1 MDVREPHE
9 VARGKCVGSVC
20 FPLSEMRA
28 DEPKPPDALDR
39 SRPIYLHC
47 GRGVRVHPAKELL
60 SGMGFDA
67 DKLHPLAE
75 GYDALAIFGRT
86 AGYAVLRSNLDP
98 ATPVQPAQPTQPP
111 AAAQQCVP
119 QPQPSS
125 GSGSAPAPS
134 SEQPHL
140 HELARKLAGG
150 EVQLVDVREP
160 HEVARGKCVGS
171 VCFPLSEMRADE
183 PKPPDALDRSRPIYL
198 HCGRGVRVHP
208 AKELLSGM
216 GFDADKLHPLAEGY
230 DALAIFGRTAGYA
243 VLRSNLDPATPVQ
256 PAQPTQPPA
265 AAQQCVPQ
273 PQPSSGSG
281 SAPAPSSE
289 QPHLHELARKLAGGE
304 VQLVDVREPHEVAR
318 GKCVGSVCF
327 PLSEMRA
334 DEPKPP
340 DALDRSRPIYLHC
353 GRGVRV
359 HPAKELLSG
368 MGFDADKLHPLAEG
382 YDALAIFGRTA
393 GYAVLRSNLDPA
405 TPVQP
410 AQPTQPPAAAPQI
423 VPQPQPSSGSGSAPA
438 PSSEQPHLHELARK
452 LAGGEVQLVDVRE
465 PHEVARGKCVGSVCF
480 PLSEMRADEPKPPDA
495 LDRSRPI
502 YLHCGRGVRVHPAKE
517 LLSGMGFD
525 ADKLHPLAEGYDAL
539 AIFGRTA
546 GHAVLRSNLDPAT
559 PVQPAQPTQPPAA
572 ARRSVPQPQPSSG
585 SGSAP
590 APSSEQ
596 PHLHE
601 LARKLAG
608 GEVQQDT

>member
-1 MDVREPHE
+1 MAWGLMRTSCTRWPRGTMRWQSSA
-9 VARGKCVGSVC
+9 ARRDHCSAQQSTTLRRLC
-20 FPLSEMRA
+20 SR
-28 DEPKPPDALDR
+28 R
-39 SRPIYLHC
+39 SRRSRQQLH
-47 GRGVRVHPAKELL
+47 V
-60 SGMGFDA
+60 
-67 DKLHPLAE
+67 
-75 GYDALAIFGRT
+75 
-86 AGYAVLRSNLDP
+86 NN
-98 ATPVQPAQPTQPP
+98 
-111 AAAQQCVP
+111 VP
-119 QPQPSS
+119 QPTAIVWERV
-125 GSGSAPAPS
+125 SAGAIERAAAP
-134 SEQPHL
+134 

-393 GYAVLRSNLDPA
+393 GYAVLRSNLDALTPSLKALQLPTKAYSAVAANAEKARTWLPLVLDPPRRSISASSVGSLSDA
-405 TPVQP
+405 TFSCNGSSDRLVE
-410 AQPTQPPAAAPQI
+410 TSVDTAAACMQLRT
-423 VPQPQPSSGSGSAPA
+423 QR
-438 PSSEQPHLHELARK
+438 L
-452 LAGGEVQLVDVRE
+452 LAGSIQYADLVLQGRPGDWLASYERGLHREVRPAEAFWLR
-465 PHEVARGKCVGSVCF
+465 RGRWRY
-480 PLSEMRADEPKPPDA
+480 EADE
-495 LDRSRPI
+495 
-502 YLHCGRGVRVHPAKE
+502 
-517 LLSGMGFD
+517 
-525 ADKLHPLAEGYDAL
+525 
-539 AIFGRTA
+539 
-546 GHAVLRSNLDPAT
+546 
-559 PVQPAQPTQPPAA
+559 
-572 ARRSVPQPQPSSG
+572 
-585 SGSAP
+585 
-590 APSSEQ
+590 
-596 PHLHE
+596 
-601 LARKLAG
+601 
-608 GEVQQDT
+608 